1 MEGIVQ
7 IMAVNTYKKTYTL
20 HEFYT
25 ALFNFTRTDKHLK
38 RAKKSGELG
47 QEFVE
52 RIMLAVTE
60 VNGCELCSY
69 AHTKW
74 ALEAGLSDDEIRQI
88 LSGVSANIP
97 AEELPAILFAQHYA
111 DAKGKPDKEAWAR
124 VVEVYGQTKALG
136 ILGAVR
142 EIMIGNIYGA
152 AASAFRSR
160 LKGKPYHNSN
170 LFKELGMILSIL
182 VYFPVAAITGAAAGL
197 LKKPVADFE

>member
-1 MEGIVQ
+1 
-7 IMAVNTYKKTYTL
+7 MAENAYKKKYTPC
-20 HEFYT
+20 EFYT
-25 ALFNFTRTDKHLK
+25 ALYIGLRTNKYLK
-38 RAKKSGELG
+38 KAKKSGELG